1 VSVGVACGSTSST
14 PTGAEPHLAES
25 ASLSAPHDPSTDTV
39 VVGRI
44 GRPHGVRGEV
54 TVEVRSDDPDLRFFP
69 GAVLRTDP
77 AARGPLTVA
86 GKRWHREILL
96 LTIEGVDSREAAEA
110 LRNTEL
116 LVEVADLPELEDP
129 DSFYDHQLV
138 GLSARLTDESVLG
151 EVVAVR
157 HEGADLLVV
166 RRTDGGEALIPFVS
180 AIVPTVDLAGGFLV
194 VDPPEGLL
202 EL

>member
-1 VSVGVACGSTSST
+1 
-14 PTGAEPHLAES
+14 
-25 ASLSAPHDPSTDTV
+25 LSDPRNPSTDTV

-54 TVEVRSDDPDLRFFP
+54 TVEVRTDDPDLRFVP

-77 AARGPLTVA
+77 AERGPITIA
-86 GKRWHREILL
+86 GVHWHSGTLL
-96 LTIEGVDSREAAEA
+96 LRLEGVDSREAAEA
-110 LRNTEL
+110 VRNTEL
-116 LVEVADLPELEDP
+116 LVDVADLPEIEDP

-138 GLSARLTDESVLG
+138 GLTARLPDDSVLG
-151 EVVAVR
+151 TVTAVR
-157 HEGADLLVV
+157 HEAQDLLVV
-166 RRTDGGEALIPFVS
+166 RRAEGREVLIPFVA
-180 AIVPTVDLAGGFLV
+180 AIVPTVDPDGGFVV

>member
-1 VSVGVACGSTSST
+1 
-14 PTGAEPHLAES
+14 
-25 ASLSAPHDPSTDTV
+25 V

-54 TVEVRSDDPDLRFFP
+54 TVEVRTDDPDLRFVP

-77 AARGPLTVA
+77 AERGPITIA
-86 GKRWHREILL
+86 GVHWHSGTLL
-96 LTIEGVDSREAAEA
+96 LRLEGVDSREAAEA
-110 LRNTEL
+110 VRNTEL
-116 LVEVADLPELEDP
+116 LVDVADLPEIEDP

-138 GLSARLTDESVLG
+138 GLSARMPDGTVLG
-151 EVVAVR
+151 EVTAVR
-157 HEGADLLVV
+157 HEAQDLLVV
-166 RRTDGGEALIPFVS
+166 RRSEGGDALIPFVS
-180 AIVPTVDLAGGFLV
+180 AIVPTVDLAGGFVV

>member
-1 VSVGVACGSTSST
+1 
-14 PTGAEPHLAES
+14 
-25 ASLSAPHDPSTDTV
+25 V

-54 TVEVRSDDPDLRFFP
+54 TVEVRTDDPDLRFVP

-77 AARGPLTVA
+77 AERGPITITGVH
-86 GKRWHREILL
+86 WHSGTLL
-96 LTIEGVDSREAAEA
+96 LRLEGVDSREAAEA
-110 LRNTEL
+110 VRNTEL
-116 LVEVADLPELEDP
+116 LVDVADLPEIEDP

-138 GLSARLTDESVLG
+138 GLTARLPDDSVLG
-151 EVVAVR
+151 TVTAVR
-157 HEGADLLVV
+157 HEAQDLLVV
-166 RRTDGGEALIPFVS
+166 RRAEGREVLIPFVA
-180 AIVPTVDLAGGFLV
+180 AIVPTVDLDGSFVV